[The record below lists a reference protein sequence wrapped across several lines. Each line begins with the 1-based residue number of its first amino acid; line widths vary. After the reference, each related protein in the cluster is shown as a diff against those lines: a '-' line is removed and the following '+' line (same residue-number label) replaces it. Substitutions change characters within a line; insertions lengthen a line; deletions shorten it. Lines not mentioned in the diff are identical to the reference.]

1 MSPTASNSGDVRHS
15 HARKALL
22 GEFLLWTAVCTGFP
36 LAPGPEAD
44 QASQPGN
51 SGELRQSAKRVVT
64 TRDERSLPAAMG
76 S

>member
-1 MSPTASNSGDVRHS
+1 VRHS
-15 HARKALL
+15 GAVKAFL

-36 LAPGPEAD
+36 LAPDPRPT

-64 TRDERSLPAAMG
+64 TPDDAASLG
-76 S
+76 DGVLGW